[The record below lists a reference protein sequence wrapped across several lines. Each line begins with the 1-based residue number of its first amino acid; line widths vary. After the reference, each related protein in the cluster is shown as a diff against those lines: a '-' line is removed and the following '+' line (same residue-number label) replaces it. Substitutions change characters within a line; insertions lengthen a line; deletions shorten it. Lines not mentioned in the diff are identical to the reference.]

1 METSLTM
8 GKTTQSLLGV
18 ASSGGASRCSVSA
31 GKALTAASAAK
42 PERTAKREKRIV
54 VMIE

>member
-1 METSLTM
+1 M